1 MRVDASRSKGWE
13 SLLAAA
19 VFAAKY
25 TSGVLRVRILK
36 NMVSTAVVKRDEGGN
51 VVSEKKVILVKT
63 YKVPGKKVFASG
75 FRTINYV
82 PRRHGATVGR

>member
-1 MRVDASRSKGWE
+1 MEAGVGEWE
-13 SLLAAA
+13 SLLAVA

-36 NMVSTAVVKRDEGGN
+36 NMVSTVVVKRDGGGN

-63 YKVPGKKVFASG
+63 YKVPGEEVLRVDF
-75 FRTINYV
+75 
-82 PRRHGATVGR
+82 GR

>member
-1 MRVDASRSKGWE
+1 MRVDASGGKGWE

-25 TSGVLRVRILK
+25 TSGVLRVHILK

-63 YKVPGKKVFASG
+63 YKEVLRVDF
-75 FRTINYV
+75 
-82 PRRHGATVGR
+82 GR

>member
-1 MRVDASRSKGWE
+1 MKSVSYDEKREDNNNGAGEWRGGG
-13 SLLAAA
+13 LLAAA

-36 NMVSTAVVKRDEGGN
+36 SMVSTAVVKRDRGGN

-63 YKVPGKKVFASG
+63 YKVPGKEVLRVDF
-75 FRTINYV
+75 
-82 PRRHGATVGR
+82 GR